1 MNRENNV
8 PPLSAVWLGYAGLL
22 PFVGLAGAS
31 LWLGPSEN
39 GKLTHALLA
48 YGASILSFMGAI
60 HWGLTMRNSAAPD
73 SKPWLWGVVPSLL
86 AWVAL
91 LVGTVPGLCLVSV
104 GLWACFV
111 ADRTVYPR
119 FGLQGWLPMR
129 LALTVVATLAC
140 ASVAWSLYP

>member
-1 MNRENNV
+1 MML
-8 PPLSAVWLGYAGLL
+8 PPPTAVWLGYAGLL

-31 LWLGPSEN
+31 LWLGHLEN
-39 GKLTHALLA
+39 GQLAQALLA

-60 HWGLTMRNSAAPD
+60 NWGLALRNSAAPD
-73 SKPWLWGVVPSLL
+73 SKLLLWGVVPSLL

-91 LVGTVPGLCLVSV
+91 LVGTVPGLWLVLV
-104 GLWACFV
+104 GLWACFAV
-111 ADRTVYPR
+111 DRAVYPR

-140 ASVAWSLYP
+140 AWVAWSQRQ